1 MPKVATQIR
10 LDEVTHAKLKCI
22 AEKEL
27 RSLNAEMEYL
37 ILKGI
42 EAYEEQYG
50 LIDAHSLLEL
60 EKIDEMLP

>member
-1 MPKVATQIR
+1 MAKIATQIR
-10 LDEVTHAKLKCI
+10 LDELTHIKLKHI

-42 EAYEEQYG
+42 EAYEEEHG
-50 LIDAHSLLEL
+50 FIDAQALKEL
-60 EKIDEMLP
+60 EEMTF

>member
-1 MPKVATQIR
+1 MPKIATQIR
-10 LDEVTHAKLKCI
+10 LDELTHIKLKYI

-42 EAYEEQYG
+42 EAYENEYG
-50 LIDAHSLLEL
+50 SINAPALLEL
-60 EKIDEMLP
+60 EKIDKELP

>member
-10 LDEVTHAKLKCI
+10 LDELTHAKLKII

-42 EAYEEQYG
+42 ERFENEYG
-50 LIDAHSLLEL
+50 SITPDAEAMIAMDKFPL
-60 EKIDEMLP
+60 